1 MANKYVE
8 GAKQLFKTITSK
20 KTRKGNKTKIV
31 KPTTPA
37 EPKATPKTT
46 PKTTPKVA
54 PKTTPK
60 VAPKTTPK
68 VAPKTTP
75 KVAPKTTPK
84 TTPKVAPKT
93 TPKVAPKTTPKVAPK
108 GAAPKSDARPFYK
121 KKRYVIPAV
130 IGGASL
136 IPGDGDDKKSKDD
149 KKEGSNA
156 SMSFDQA
163 FKSARKEMGT
173 DKVFTWRGKKYSTVT
188 MDEVKKA
195 GFKTL
200 AEYNASKRSKGSS
213 TSKPSSKTTTTS
225 TENTTKTKTNPGM
238 DYDPIKLKG
247 GGLAGGGRQA
257 RQNRQ
262 K

>member
-1 MANKYVE
+1 MANKYIE
-8 GAKQLFKTITSK
+8 GAKEFFKKVKPK
-20 KTRKGNKTKIV
+20 KRKRPTKPKVV

-37 EPKATPKTT
+37 KPKAAPK
-46 PKTTPKVA
+46 KVA

-60 VAPKTTPK
+60 VAPKKTPKATPK
-68 VAPKTTP
+68 VAPKKATP
-75 KVAPKTTPK
+75 KK
-84 TTPKVAPKT
+84 
-93 TPKVAPKTTPKVAPK
+93 
-108 GAAPKSDARPFYK
+108 AAPKKAAPKAAPKKDTRPFFK
-121 KKRYVIPAV
+121 KKRFIVPGV

-136 IPGDGDDKKSKDD
+136 LPGDGDDKKSKDD

-200 AEYNASKRSKGSS
+200 AEYNANKRSKGKS
-213 TSKPSSKTTTTS
+213 TNKPSTKTTTTS
-225 TENTTKTKTNPGM
+225 TKNTTKTKTKPGM

-247 GGLAGGGRQA
+247 GGVAGGGRQS

>member
-1 MANKYVE
+1 MGNKYIE
-8 GAKQLFKTITSK
+8 GAKEFFKKVKPK
-20 KTRKGNKTKIV
+20 KRKRPTKPKVV

-37 EPKATPKTT
+37 KPKAAPK
-46 PKTTPKVA
+46 KVA

-60 VAPKTTPK
+60 VAPKKTPK
-68 VAPKTTP
+68 ATPKKATPKAAPK
-75 KVAPKTTPK
+75 KAAPK
-84 TTPKVAPKT
+84 
-93 TPKVAPKTTPKVAPK
+93 
-108 GAAPKSDARPFYK
+108 AAPKSDARPFYK
-121 KKRYVIPAV
+121 KKRFIVPGV

-136 IPGDGDDKKSKDD
+136 LPGDGDDKKSKDD

-188 MDEVKKA
+188 MAEVKKA

-200 AEYNASKRSKGSS
+200 AEYNANKRSKGSS
-213 TSKPSSKTTTTS
+213 TNKPSTKTTTTS
-225 TENTTKTKTNPGM
+225 TKSNTSTRKKPGM

-247 GGLAGGGRQA
+247 GGLAGGGRQS

>member
-60 VAPKTTPK
+60 TTPKVAPKVAPKTTPK

-84 TTPKVAPKT
+84 VA
-93 TPKVAPKTTPKVAPK
+93 PKVAPK

>member
-75 KVAPKTTPK
+75 K
-84 TTPKVAPKT
+84 
-93 TPKVAPKTTPKVAPK
+93 
-108 GAAPKSDARPFYK
+108 
-121 KKRYVIPAV
+121 
-130 IGGASL
+130 
-136 IPGDGDDKKSKDD
+136 
-149 KKEGSNA
+149 
-156 SMSFDQA
+156 
-163 FKSARKEMGT
+163 
-173 DKVFTWRGKKYSTVT
+173 
-188 MDEVKKA
+188 
-195 GFKTL
+195 
-200 AEYNASKRSKGSS
+200 SS
-213 TSKPSSKTTTTS
+213 
-225 TENTTKTKTNPGM
+225 
-238 DYDPIKLKG
+238 
-247 GGLAGGGRQA
+247 
-257 RQNRQ
+257 
-262 K
+262 

>member
-60 VAPKTTPK
+60 VATKTTK
-68 VAPKTTP
+68 VA
-75 KVAPKTTPK
+75 
-84 TTPKVAPKT
+84 PKVAPKT

>member
-68 VAPKTTP
+68 
-75 KVAPKTTPK
+75 

-93 TPKVAPKTTPKVAPK
+93 TPKVAPKVAPK

>member
-20 KTRKGNKTKIV
+20 KTRKRNKNKIV

-37 EPKATPKTT
+37 KPKVAPKKVA
-46 PKTTPKVA
+46 PKKVA

-60 VAPKTTPK
+60 VAPKKTPKATPKKATPK
-68 VAPKTTP
+68 VAPK
-75 KVAPKTTPK
+75 KAAPK
-84 TTPKVAPKT
+84 
-93 TPKVAPKTTPKVAPK
+93 
-108 GAAPKSDARPFYK
+108 AAPKSDARPFYK
-121 KKRYVIPAV
+121 KKRFIVPGV

-136 IPGDGDDKKSKDD
+136 LPGDGDDKKSKDD

-188 MDEVKKA
+188 MAEVKKA

-200 AEYNASKRSKGSS
+200 AEYNANKRSKGKS
-213 TSKPSSKTTTTS
+213 TNKPSTKTTTTS
-225 TENTTKTKTNPGM
+225 TKSNTSTRKKPGM
-238 DYDPIKLKG
+238 DYDPTPLKN
-247 GGLAGGGRQA
+247 GGLASGGRQS

>member
-68 VAPKTTP
+68 VA
-75 KVAPKTTPK
+75 PK

>member
-1 MANKYVE
+1 MANKYIE
-8 GAKQLFKTITSK
+8 GAKEFFKKVKPK
-20 KTRKGNKTKIV
+20 KRKRPTKPKVV

-37 EPKATPKTT
+37 KPKAAPKKVA
-46 PKTTPKVA
+46 PKKVA

-60 VAPKTTPK
+60 VAPKKTPK
-68 VAPKTTP
+68 ATPKKTTP
-75 KVAPKTTPK
+75 KVAPKK
-84 TTPKVAPKT
+84 TT
-93 TPKVAPKTTPKVAPK
+93 PK
-108 GAAPKSDARPFYK
+108 GAAPKSDTRPFFK
-121 KKRYVIPAV
+121 KKRFIVPGV

-136 IPGDGDDKKSKDD
+136 LPGDGDDKKSKDD

-200 AEYNASKRSKGSS
+200 AEYNANKRSKGKS
-213 TSKPSSKTTTTS
+213 TNKPSTKTTTTS
-225 TENTTKTKTNPGM
+225 TKSNTSTRKKPGM

-247 GGLAGGGRQA
+247 GGVAGGGRQS

>member
-60 VAPKTTPK
+60 TTPK
-68 VAPKTTP
+68 VA
-75 KVAPKTTPK
+75 PK

-247 GGLAGGGRQA
+247 GGLAGGGRQS

>member
-75 KVAPKTTPK
+75 K

-93 TPKVAPKTTPKVAPK
+93 TPKVAPKVAPKTTPKVAPK

>member
-1 MANKYVE
+1 MGNKYIE
-8 GAKQLFKTITSK
+8 GAKEFFKKVKPK
-20 KTRKGNKTKIV
+20 KRKRPTKPKVV

-37 EPKATPKTT
+37 KPKAAPK
-46 PKTTPKVA
+46 KVA

-60 VAPKTTPK
+60 VAPKKTPKATPK
-68 VAPKTTP
+68 VAPKKATP
-75 KVAPKTTPK
+75 KK
-84 TTPKVAPKT
+84 
-93 TPKVAPKTTPKVAPK
+93 
-108 GAAPKSDARPFYK
+108 AAPKKAAPKAAPKKDTRPFFK
-121 KKRYVIPAV
+121 KKRFIVPGV

-136 IPGDGDDKKSKDD
+136 LPGDGDDKKSKDD

-200 AEYNASKRSKGSS
+200 AEYNANKRSKGKS
-213 TSKPSSKTTTTS
+213 TNKPSTKTTTTS
-225 TENTTKTKTNPGM
+225 TKNTTKTKTKPGM

-247 GGLAGGGRQA
+247 GGVAGGGRQS

>member
-60 VAPKTTPK
+60 TTPK
-68 VAPKTTP
+68 VA
-75 KVAPKTTPK
+75 PK

>member
-68 VAPKTTP
+68 
-75 KVAPKTTPK
+75 
-84 TTPKVAPKT
+84 T

-136 IPGDGDDKKSKDD
+136 IPGDGDDKKLKDD

-225 TENTTKTKTNPGM
+225 TKNTTKTNTNPGM

-247 GGLAGGGRQA
+247 GGLAGGGRQS

>member
-1 MANKYVE
+1 MGNKYIE
-8 GAKQLFKTITSK
+8 GAKEFFKKVKPK
-20 KTRKGNKTKIV
+20 KRKRPTKPKVV

-37 EPKATPKTT
+37 KPKAAPK
-46 PKTTPKVA
+46 KVA

-60 VAPKTTPK
+60 VAPKKTPKATPKATPK
-68 VAPKTTP
+68 VAPKKATP
-75 KVAPKTTPK
+75 KKTTPK
-84 TTPKVAPKT
+84 KDT
-93 TPKVAPKTTPKVAPK
+93 
-108 GAAPKSDARPFYK
+108 RPFFK
-121 KKRYVIPAV
+121 KKRFIVPGV

-136 IPGDGDDKKSKDD
+136 LPGDGDDKKSKDD

-188 MDEVKKA
+188 MAEVKKA

-213 TSKPSSKTTTTS
+213 TNKPSTKTTTTS
-225 TENTTKTKTNPGM
+225 TKSNTSTRKKPGM
-238 DYDPIKLKG
+238 DYDPTPLKN
-247 GGLAGGGRQA
+247 GGLASGGRQS

>member
-54 PKTTPK
+54 PKTTK
-60 VAPKTTPK
+60 VAPK
-68 VAPKTTP
+68 
-75 KVAPKTTPK
+75 TPK

-247 GGLAGGGRQA
+247 GGLAGGGRQS

>member
-1 MANKYVE
+1 MANKYIE
-8 GAKQLFKTITSK
+8 GAKEFFKKVKPK
-20 KTRKGNKTKIV
+20 KRKRPTKPKVV

-37 EPKATPKTT
+37 KPKAAPKKVA
-46 PKTTPKVA
+46 PKKVA

-60 VAPKTTPK
+60 VAPKKTPK
-68 VAPKTTP
+68 ATPKKTTP
-75 KVAPKTTPK
+75 KVAPKK
-84 TTPKVAPKT
+84 TT
-93 TPKVAPKTTPKVAPK
+93 PK
-108 GAAPKSDARPFYK
+108 GAAPKSDTRPFFK
-121 KKRYVIPAV
+121 KKRFIVPGV

-136 IPGDGDDKKSKDD
+136 LPGDGDDKKSKDD

-200 AEYNASKRSKGSS
+200 AEYNANKRSKGKS
-213 TSKPSSKTTTTS
+213 TNKPSTKTTTTS
-225 TENTTKTKTNPGM
+225 TKNTTKTKTKPGM

-247 GGLAGGGRQA
+247 GGVAGGGRQS

>member
-60 VAPKTTPK
+60 TTPK

-75 KVAPKTTPK
+75 KVAPK

>member
-1 MANKYVE
+1 MANKYIE
-8 GAKQLFKTITSK
+8 GAKEFFKKVKPK
-20 KTRKGNKTKIV
+20 KRKRPTKPKVV

-37 EPKATPKTT
+37 KPKAAPAPK
-46 PKTTPKVA
+46 KVA

-60 VAPKTTPK
+60 VAPKKTPK
-68 VAPKTTP
+68 ATPKKTTP
-75 KVAPKTTPK
+75 KVAPKK
-84 TTPKVAPKT
+84 TT
-93 TPKVAPKTTPKVAPK
+93 PK
-108 GAAPKSDARPFYK
+108 GAAPKSDTRPFFK
-121 KKRYVIPAV
+121 KKRFIVPGV

-136 IPGDGDDKKSKDD
+136 LPGDGDDKKSKDD

-200 AEYNASKRSKGSS
+200 AEYNANKRSKGKS
-213 TSKPSSKTTTTS
+213 TNKPSTKTTTTS
-225 TENTTKTKTNPGM
+225 TKNTTKTKTKPGM

-247 GGLAGGGRQA
+247 GGFAGGGRQS

>member
-1 MANKYVE
+1 MAGKKKGILE
-8 GAKQLFKTITSK
+8 GLKGLLK
-20 KTRKGNKTKIV
+20 KVKPKKRTKPKAV

-37 EPKATPKTT
+37 KPKAAPK
-46 PKTTPKVA
+46 KVA

-60 VAPKTTPK
+60 VAPKKTPKATPKKATPK
-68 VAPKTTP
+68 VAPKKAT
-75 KVAPKTTPK
+75 
-84 TTPKVAPKT
+84 
-93 TPKVAPKTTPKVAPK
+93 
-108 GAAPKSDARPFYK
+108 PKSDTRPFFK
-121 KKRYVIPAV
+121 KKRFIIPGV

-136 IPGDGDDKKSKDD
+136 LPGDGDDKKSKDD

-200 AEYNASKRSKGSS
+200 AEYNANKRSKSPSKATSATKS
-213 TSKPSSKTTTTS
+213 TKATKASNNK
-225 TENTTKTKTNPGM
+225 TTKTRTNPGM
-238 DYDPIKLKG
+238 DYDPTTLKDG
-247 GGLAGGGRQA
+247 GSVGGGRQS
-257 RQNRQ
+257 RQNRRN
-262 K
+262 

>member
-46 PKTTPKVA
+46 PKAT
-54 PKTTPK
+54 PKTT
-60 VAPKTTPK
+60 
-68 VAPKTTP
+68 PKTTP

-247 GGLAGGGRQA
+247 GGLAGGGRQS

>member
-68 VAPKTTP
+68 T
-75 KVAPKTTPK
+75 

-247 GGLAGGGRQA
+247 GGLAGGGRQS

>member
-1 MANKYVE
+1 MGNKYIE
-8 GAKQLFKTITSK
+8 GAKEFFKKVKPK
-20 KTRKGNKTKIV
+20 KRKRPTKPKVV

-37 EPKATPKTT
+37 KPKAAPK
-46 PKTTPKVA
+46 KVA

-60 VAPKTTPK
+60 VAPKKTPK
-68 VAPKTTP
+68 ATPKKTTP
-75 KVAPKTTPK
+75 KVAPKK
-84 TTPKVAPKT
+84 TT
-93 TPKVAPKTTPKVAPK
+93 PK
-108 GAAPKSDARPFYK
+108 GAAPKSDTRPFFK
-121 KKRYVIPAV
+121 KKRFIVPGV

-136 IPGDGDDKKSKDD
+136 LPGDGDDKKSKDD

-200 AEYNASKRSKGSS
+200 AEYNANKRSKGKS
-213 TSKPSSKTTTTS
+213 TNKPSTKTTTTS
-225 TENTTKTKTNPGM
+225 TKSNTSTRKKPGM

-247 GGLAGGGRQA
+247 GGLAGGGRQS

>member
-68 VAPKTTP
+68 VAPKTT
-75 KVAPKTTPK
+75 
-84 TTPKVAPKT
+84 PKT

>member
-1 MANKYVE
+1 TQTTSILLEVIIMAGKKKGILE
-8 GAKQLFKTITSK
+8 GLKGLLK
-20 KTRKGNKTKIV
+20 KVKPKKRTKPKAV

-37 EPKATPKTT
+37 KPKAAPK
-46 PKTTPKVA
+46 KVA

-60 VAPKTTPK
+60 VAPKKTPKATPKKATPK
-68 VAPKTTP
+68 VAPKKAT
-75 KVAPKTTPK
+75 
-84 TTPKVAPKT
+84 
-93 TPKVAPKTTPKVAPK
+93 
-108 GAAPKSDARPFYK
+108 PKSDTRPFFK
-121 KKRYVIPAV
+121 KKRFIIPGV

-136 IPGDGDDKKSKDD
+136 LPGDGDDKKSKDD

-200 AEYNASKRSKGSS
+200 AEYNANKRSKSPSKATSATKS
-213 TSKPSSKTTTTS
+213 TKATKASNNK
-225 TENTTKTKTNPGM
+225 TTKTRTNPGM
-238 DYDPIKLKG
+238 DYDPTTLKDG
-247 GGLAGGGRQA
+247 GSVGGGRQS
-257 RQNRQ
+257 RQNRRN
-262 K
+262 

>member
-1 MANKYVE
+1 MGNKYIE
-8 GAKQLFKTITSK
+8 GAKEFFKKVKPK
-20 KTRKGNKTKIV
+20 KRKRPTKPKVV

-37 EPKATPKTT
+37 KPKA
-46 PKTTPKVA
+46 A

-60 VAPKTTPK
+60 AAPKKTPKATPKKTTPK
-68 VAPKTTP
+68 ATP
-75 KVAPKTTPK
+75 KKATPK
-84 TTPKVAPKT
+84 KATPKK
-93 TPKVAPKTTPKVAPK
+93 
-108 GAAPKSDARPFYK
+108 AAPKAAPKKDTRPFFK
-121 KKRYVIPAV
+121 KKRFIVPGV

-136 IPGDGDDKKSKDD
+136 LPGDGDDKKSKDD

-200 AEYNASKRSKGSS
+200 AEYNANKRSKGKS
-213 TSKPSSKTTTTS
+213 TNKPSTKTTTTS
-225 TENTTKTKTNPGM
+225 TKSNTSTRKKPGM

-247 GGLAGGGRQA
+247 GGLAGGGRQS

>member
-54 PKTTPK
+54 PKTT
-60 VAPKTTPK
+60 
-68 VAPKTTP
+68 PKTTP

>member
-46 PKTTPKVA
+46 
-54 PKTTPK
+54 
-60 VAPKTTPK
+60 
-68 VAPKTTP
+68 PKTTP

-225 TENTTKTKTNPGM
+225 TKNTTKTNTNPGM

-247 GGLAGGGRQA
+247 GGLAGGGRQS

>member
-68 VAPKTTP
+68 TP
-75 KVAPKTTPK
+75 KVAPK

>member
-1 MANKYVE
+1 MANKYIE
-8 GAKQLFKTITSK
+8 GAKEFFKKVKPK
-20 KTRKGNKTKIV
+20 KRKRPTKPKVV

-37 EPKATPKTT
+37 KPKAAPKKVA
-46 PKTTPKVA
+46 PKKVA

-60 VAPKTTPK
+60 VAPKKTPK
-68 VAPKTTP
+68 ATPKKTTP
-75 KVAPKTTPK
+75 KVAPKK
-84 TTPKVAPKT
+84 TT
-93 TPKVAPKTTPKVAPK
+93 PK
-108 GAAPKSDARPFYK
+108 GAAPKSDTRPFFK
-121 KKRYVIPAV
+121 KKRFIVPGV

-136 IPGDGDDKKSKDD
+136 LPGDGDDKKSKDD

-200 AEYNASKRSKGSS
+200 AEYNANKRSKGKS
-213 TSKPSSKTTTTS
+213 TNKPSTKTTTTS
-225 TENTTKTKTNPGM
+225 TKNTTKTKTKPGM

-247 GGLAGGGRQA
+247 GGFAGGGRQS

>member
-60 VAPKTTPK
+60 TTPK

-84 TTPKVAPKT
+84 VA
-93 TPKVAPKTTPKVAPK
+93 PKVAPK

-247 GGLAGGGRQA
+247 GGLASGGRQA

>member
-46 PKTTPKVA
+46 
-54 PKTTPK
+54 
-60 VAPKTTPK
+60 
-68 VAPKTTP
+68 PKTTP

-213 TSKPSSKTTTTS
+213 TSKPNSKTTTTS

-247 GGLAGGGRQA
+247 GGLAGGGRQS

>member
-60 VAPKTTPK
+60 TTPK
-68 VAPKTTP
+68 VA
-75 KVAPKTTPK
+75 
-84 TTPKVAPKT
+84 PKVAPKT

>member
-68 VAPKTTP
+68 TTP

-84 TTPKVAPKT
+84 TTTPKVAPKT
-93 TPKVAPKTTPKVAPK
+93 TKVAPKTTPKVAPK

>member
-1 MANKYVE
+1 MANKYIE
-8 GAKQLFKTITSK
+8 GAKEFFKKVKPK
-20 KTRKGNKTKIV
+20 KRKRPTKPKVV

-37 EPKATPKTT
+37 KPKAAPKTTPKAAPKKTPKATPK
-46 PKTTPKVA
+46 KTTPKVA
-54 PKTTPK
+54 PK
-60 VAPKTTPK
+60 KTT
-68 VAPKTTP
+68 
-75 KVAPKTTPK
+75 
-84 TTPKVAPKT
+84 
-93 TPKVAPKTTPKVAPK
+93 PK
-108 GAAPKSDARPFYK
+108 GAAPKSDTRPFFK
-121 KKRYVIPAV
+121 KKRFIVPGV

-136 IPGDGDDKKSKDD
+136 LPGDGDDKKSKDD

-163 FKSARKEMGT
+163 FKAARKEMGT

-200 AEYNASKRSKGSS
+200 AEYNANKRSKGKS
-213 TSKPSSKTTTTS
+213 TNKPSTKTTTTS
-225 TENTTKTKTNPGM
+225 TKNTTKTKTKPGM

-247 GGLAGGGRQA
+247 GGVAGGGRQS